1 MVGHRKEVGIEFQGE
16 GVFAWT
22 RRERGGKRHDP
33 CKHGRLATS
42 TTSLNTIQQ
51 NPFLASQDALEV
63 MRVSHSLHYGAI
75 HSIRAFKSF
84 EK

>member
-33 CKHGRLATS
+33 CKHGRLAAP
-42 TTSLNTIQQ
+42 TTNLNTAAQHNTTEPI
-51 NPFLASQDALEV
+51 FSITRRSRSDESESLTALWG
-63 MRVSHSLHYGAI
+63 YP
-75 HSIRAFKSF
+75 
-84 EK
+84 